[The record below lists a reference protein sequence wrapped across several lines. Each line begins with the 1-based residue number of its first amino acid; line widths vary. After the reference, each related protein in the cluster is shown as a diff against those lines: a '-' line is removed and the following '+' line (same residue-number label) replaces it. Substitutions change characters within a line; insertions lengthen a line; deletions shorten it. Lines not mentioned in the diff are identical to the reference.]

1 MLERGE
7 EKGDG
12 FVWEDG
18 VMRSAGGEEETA
30 GEGGEQEAGEDAA
43 AMEASRSECP
53 RPVAGADSEG
63 GAGEEESFVP

>member
-30 GEGGEQEAGEDAA
+30 GEDGEQEAREDAA
-43 AMEASRSECP
+43 AMEASRSKRPC
-53 RPVAGADSEG
+53 PVARADSEG